1 MKKSV
6 AFLILFALLG
16 GGAVAQSSGDSAAR
30 LEELRRLNSAVE
42 ELIAAQALQQRRMD
56 DLTLQIEKIRS
67 DMTRSEA
74 LDKYATRDQLAEVVR
89 QLKEVDERRYADREK
104 ILEAIKRIEKAAS
117 TPAPRAAPAVTGGF
131 EYEIQPGDSFSAIA
145 AGVSKQLGATV
156 TVEML
161 EKANP
166 GVDPR
171 RLQVGKKI
179 IIPEPKK

>member
-1 MKKSV
+1 M
-6 AFLILFALLG
+6 ALVPLRSGQIGDDFDGSCNLG
-16 GGAVAQSSGDSAAR
+16 RVG
-30 LEELRRLNSAVE
+30 
-42 ELIAAQALQQRRMD
+42 
-56 DLTLQIEKIRS
+56 
-67 DMTRSEA
+67 
-74 LDKYATRDQLAEVVR
+74 
-89 QLKEVDERRYADREK
+89 
-104 ILEAIKRIEKAAS
+104 
-117 TPAPRAAPAVTGGF
+117 AVTGGF